1 MNAHRLPKLVQQW
14 DTPDHDEFTATGR
27 SAWRMFNAATEA
39 LKGTNVV
46 DLSRKTERLHQLTDE
61 IVELAA

>member
-1 MNAHRLPKLVQQW
+1 
-14 DTPDHDEFTATGR
+14 
-27 SAWRMFNAATEA
+27 MFNAATEA